1 MNYLWHISSGKGVVL
16 GISMCLTMNS
26 EQRSVPGMREG
37 LGETGREKDEGWP
50 AATRM
55 ETMGNKQVN
64 WRRELGTIR
73 PAK

>member
-1 MNYLWHISSGKGVVL
+1 MLDNEL
-16 GISMCLTMNS
+16 GTEKCT
-26 EQRSVPGMREG
+26 RMRAG

-50 AATRM
+50 PATQM
-55 ETMGNKQVN
+55 ETMGNKQAN